1 MSSLSLKDFLTERFG
16 KRTTGQGILNSM
28 TTGMENARASTSSP
42 DEQAHIKQQQ
52 ARREQIR
59 PDGSFL
65 YTALYDGKQ
74 NVQILRPME
83 ELRRFCV
90 AKGGTFTVS
99 GRYDPE
105 EIESDIR
112 KARRQRHQ
120 GRQRGRRSGPGHGSR
135 GDPYLRAP
143 GRRSIGLPRSHRGS
157 ARRHRRL
164 SGGRAQTRP
173 GRWHLRSPSAD
184 ASWTVNVRAVYFE
197 PYNPQSSVKLH
208 ELDLRIAQVQA
219 EAGLAPRPAE

>member
-90 AKGGTFTVS
+90 AKGGTFTVL

-105 EIESDIR
+105 EIDRIFERRAVNAIR
-112 KARRQRHQ
+112 EGNEADAQAQAMGAGETHIALQGAGHIGHLDRIEDRRGATAGYRAAARKPALGDGTCAH
-120 GRQRGRRSGPGHGSR
+120 PSR
-135 GDPYLRAP
+135 
-143 GRRSIGLPRSHRGS
+143 
-157 ARRHRRL
+157 
-164 SGGRAQTRP
+164 
-173 GRWHLRSPSAD
+173 AD